1 MLRKRTML
9 KFFYDFLPVIIFFA
23 VYKITGNIYDA
34 TLAIIIATGIQVS
47 LQWLK
52 HKKLENTHKIN
63 LGLILVL
70 GGMTL
75 FFQDDTFIKWKP
87 TIINWLFGIVLIGS
101 QFIGEK
107 NIIQRMLDKS
117 IKLPPSVWVR
127 LNLMWA
133 AFFFVSGLL
142 NIYVAFFYG
151 LELMP
156 EERTDMWVNFKLY
169 GLLGL
174 TFLFIIIQTLYLQ
187 RHIIEDEES

>member
-1 MLRKRTML
+1 ML

-23 VYKITGNIYDA
+23 VYKLTGNIYNA
-34 TLAIIIATGIQVS
+34 TLAIIIATGIQVA

-87 TIINWLFGIVLIGS
+87 TIINWLFGLVLIGS

-107 NIIQRMLDKS
+107 NIIQRMLDGS
-117 IKLPPSVWVR
+117 INLPQPVWVR

-133 AFFFVSGLL
+133 TFFLVSGLL
-142 NIYVAFFYG
+142 NIYVAFYYG
-151 LELMP
+151 LDMTA

-174 TFLFIIIQTLYLQ
+174 TILFIIIQTLYLQ
-187 RHIIEDEES
+187 RHVIIKDEESS

>member
-1 MLRKRTML
+1 ML
-9 KFFYDFLPVIIFFA
+9 KFFYDFLPVIIFYI
-23 VYKITGNIYDA
+23 VYKLTANIYHA
-34 TLAIIIATGIQVS
+34 TLAIIIATGIQVAV
-47 LQWLK
+47 QWAK

-87 TIINWLFGIVLIGS
+87 TIINWLFALVLIGS

-107 NIIQRMLDKS
+107 NIIQRMLGKS
-117 IKLPPSVWVR
+117 ISLPQPVWIR

-133 AFFFVSGLL
+133 SFFLFSGLL

-151 LELMP
+151 LNLTL
-156 EERTDMWVNFKLY
+156 EERTDIWVNFKLY

-174 TFLFIIIQTLYLQ
+174 TILFIILQTLYLQ
-187 RHIIEDEES
+187 RHIINDEESS